1 MMGRI
6 CGNSAPPGGFM
17 RSDGLVI
24 APGSIRASE
33 KAFSLYP
40 SEVLADYCM
49 KTNYEPAFSTP
60 GK

>member
-1 MMGRI
+1 
-6 CGNSAPPGGFM
+6 M